1 MKIANKTIDKY
12 LRLLYHKNVGFD
24 ELIFWRL
31 VMNFISKFFV
41 LFAMLNLLSVRPT
54 LAESKSDSN
63 SSNVQEAVPATSEN
77 ASAEKNNDEALKP
90 ERKGMVR
97 TYEKKMAFSYELDE
111 NGNLKNIKD
120 LYAYDANKEGDN
132 AENEQNK
139 NVNICSYHQITSFE
153 ISNYGDNII
162 IQLAG
167 KDEEISEES
176 LEAINC
182 DEKEGENESKKSEI
196 KDNVLPKD
204 SSNGEI
210 REDVSDNGEIS
221 EVAEDDEGDET

>member
-1 MKIANKTIDKY
+1 
-12 LRLLYHKNVGFD
+12 
-24 ELIFWRL
+24 
-31 VMNFISKFFV
+31 MNFISKFFV
-41 LFAMLNLLSVRPT
+41 LFAMLNLLSVSPT

-63 SSNVQEAVPATSEN
+63 SSNVQEVVPATSGN
-77 ASAEKNNDEALKP
+77 ASVEKNNDEALKP

-111 NGNLKNIKD
+111 NGNLKNVKD
-120 LYAYDANKEGDN
+120 LYAISDLG
-132 AENEQNK
+132 ENEENK

-167 KDEEISEES
+167 KDEEILEES

-182 DEKEGENESKKSEI
+182 DRKEGENKSEKSEV

-204 SSNGEI
+204 SNNGEAG
-210 REDVSDNGEIS
+210 ENVSNNDEID
-221 EVAEDDEGDET
+221 EEAENDEGDENE

>member
-1 MKIANKTIDKY
+1 
-12 LRLLYHKNVGFD
+12 
-24 ELIFWRL
+24 
-31 VMNFISKFFV
+31 MNFISKFFV
-41 LFAMLNLLSVRPT
+41 LFAMLNLLSVSPT

-63 SSNVQEAVPATSEN
+63 SSNVQEVVPATSEN

-97 TYEKKMAFSYELDE
+97 TYEKKMAFSYELDD

-120 LYAYDANKEGDN
+120 LYANDTNKEGN
-132 AENEQNK
+132 NTKNEQNK

-176 LEAINC
+176 LEAANC
-182 DEKEGENESKKSEI
+182 DKKESENESGKSEV
-196 KDNVLPKD
+196 KDNALPKVPKD
-204 SSNGEI
+204 GETSENVSNDEI
-210 REDVSDNGEIS
+210 DEN
-221 EVAEDDEGDET
+221 AENDEGDETEE

>member
-1 MKIANKTIDKY
+1 
-12 LRLLYHKNVGFD
+12 
-24 ELIFWRL
+24 
-31 VMNFISKFFV
+31 MNFVSKFFV
-41 LFAMLNLLSVRPT
+41 LFAMLNLLSVSPA

-63 SSNVQEAVPATSEN
+63 SSNVQEVVPATSGN
-77 ASAEKNNDEALKP
+77 ASVEKNNDEALKP

-111 NGNLKNIKD
+111 NGNLKNVKD
-120 LYAYDANKEGDN
+120 LYAISDLG
-132 AENEQNK
+132 ENEENKNEDGQNK

-167 KDEEISEES
+167 KDEEILEES

-182 DEKEGENESKKSEI
+182 DRKEGENKSEKSEV

-204 SSNGEI
+204 SNNGEAG
-210 REDVSDNGEIS
+210 ENVSNNDEID
-221 EVAEDDEGDET
+221 EEAENDGGDEWIVGS

>member
-1 MKIANKTIDKY
+1 M
-12 LRLLYHKNVGFD
+12 
-24 ELIFWRL
+24 
-31 VMNFISKFFV
+31 
-41 LFAMLNLLSVRPT
+41 
-54 LAESKSDSN
+54 
-63 SSNVQEAVPATSEN
+63 PATSGN
-77 ASAEKNNDEALKP
+77 ASVEKNNDEALKP

-111 NGNLKNIKD
+111 NGNLKNVKD
-120 LYAYDANKEGDN
+120 LYAISDLG
-132 AENEQNK
+132 ENEENKNEDGQNK

-167 KDEEISEES
+167 KDEEILEES

-182 DEKEGENESKKSEI
+182 DRKEGENKSEKSEV

-204 SSNGEI
+204 SNNREAGENVSNNDEI
-210 REDVSDNGEIS
+210 DEE
-221 EVAEDDEGDET
+221 AENDGGDE